1 MDQGRQ
7 YSVLLERR
15 IDKKLINSA
24 GIQKQ
29 KSQNRDALLFLEVEK
44 YNRSKKRVEKE
55 KLNSK
60 AIWLSQRE
68 THLVEKMFLGVEN
81 VEKNKQGR

>member
-7 YSVLLERR
+7 YSVLLKGR
-15 IDKKLINSA
+15 IDKKLISSA
-24 GIQKQ
+24 GIQEQ
-29 KSQNRDALLFLEVEK
+29 KSQNCDALLLLEVEK
-44 YNRSKKRVEKE
+44 YDRSKKRVEKE

-60 AIWLSQRE
+60 AVWLSQRE
-68 THLVEKMFLGVEN
+68 TYLVEKMFLGVEN

>member
-29 KSQNRDALLFLEVEK
+29 KSQNSDALLFLEVEK
-44 YNRSKKRVEKE
+44 YNRSKKGVEEE